1 MKAVLRG
8 KFIALSA
15 LIKKFE
21 SSHINELQVHLKAV
35 EKEKKKQ
42 TQEEYIK
49 EIMKLG
55 TEMNQLETENQ
66 LNQELVL

>member
-1 MKAVLRG
+1 L
-8 KFIALSA
+8 
-15 LIKKFE
+15 E
-21 SSHINELQVHLKAV
+21 SSHINELKVHLKAV

-55 TEMNQLETENQ
+55 TEMNQLETKNQ